1 MKPFRIIH
9 PRFKRHLLLF
19 PATVMALGV
28 QSFQI
33 PRVAE
38 GQGPPPVPVEIASVE
53 KKSVAAKV
61 SLIGDVEPALKS
73 TVASEGAG
81 IVQEFRIREGDFV
94 KKGDLLVRIN
104 SRELLLRVKAAEAAR
119 ERIRVGLGNAAKELK
134 RVNRLKKTAS
144 IAEKRV
150 DEAEAD
156 YWMHYHELSRSQA
169 EIERLKYEMDQTRVV
184 APFSGFIVKEH
195 TMVGEWLQTGGPV
208 VTLHDL
214 SRILI
219 TVNVPARYY
228 VQLALNS
235 EVAVSIKDVSN
246 TSFTGKIDAMLA
258 QGDSNA
264 RTFPVKV
271 GLNNEKHRIKGGM
284 EARVTFD
291 LSRLEEVLLVP
302 KDALVPAG
310 DQWRLFRVIDGK
322 ALPVVVTVGGYY
334 NGSAAVDGA
343 LAAGD
348 QVVIRG
354 NERLRPGQPVAVQ

>member
-1 MKPFRIIH
+1 M
-9 PRFKRHLLLF
+9 LF
-19 PATVMALGV
+19 SAVVLALGLL
-28 QSFQI
+28 SFQ
-33 PRVAE
+33 ALQAAA
-38 GQGPPPVPVEIASVE
+38 GQGPPPVPVQIASVE
-53 KKSVAAKV
+53 KKSVTTRV
-61 SLIGDVEPALKS
+61 SLVGDVEPVLKS

-81 IVQEFRIREGDFV
+81 IVEQFPVREGDFV
-94 KKGDLLVRIN
+94 KKGDLLVRIG
-104 SRELLLRVKAAEAAR
+104 SRELLLRIKAAEAAR
-119 ERIRVGLGNAAKELK
+119 ERIRVGMENAAKELK
-134 RVNRLKKTAS
+134 RINRLKKSNS

-169 EIERLKYEMDQTRVV
+169 EIERLQYEIDQRGVV

-195 TMVGEWLQTGGPV
+195 TMVGEWLQTGGAV

-219 TVNVPARYY
+219 TVNVPARYF
-228 VQLALNS
+228 VQLSLNS
-235 EVAVSIKDVSN
+235 NVAVGIKDVSSTQFN
-246 TSFTGKIDAMLA
+246 GKIDAMLA
-258 QGDSNA
+258 QGDPNA

-271 GLNNEKHRIKGGM
+271 GLKNEKHRIKSGM

-310 DQWRLFRVIDGK
+310 NQWRLFRINDGK
-322 ALPVVVTVGGYY
+322 AYPVSVNVRGYY
-334 NGSAAVDGA
+334 DGSAAVEGA
-343 LAAGD
+343 LVVGD

-354 NERLRPGQPVAVQ
+354 NERLRPGQSVEIK